1 MGPVR
6 KWTGPSSS
14 GPVRQESDRSVRE
27 QAAPV
32 QLRRLP
38 LLLAEVLFPM

>member
-14 GPVRQESDRSVRE
+14 GPDRQESDRSVRE